1 MQSQGLPL
9 VKMEMVHEPHK
20 YENRTGLSTEDQ
32 LAEQKVKLRLMTAEL
47 SLAEER
53 ERHRIAMDIHD
64 SIGQTLAIIKMK
76 LTELKKLDT
85 SPELNGRIR
94 EILEYTE
101 QTIRETR
108 SLSYELSPAVLYTL
122 GLDAAVENL
131 VDKIREKHG
140 VQIEMINDD
149 QEKPLSEPS
158 RIHLYRSVRE
168 LLFNIIKHARAEH
181 IRIHLIR
188 EKHEIWITIEDDG
201 CGFDNSRL
209 TCQPGPGGGFG
220 LFSIRERLNHLGGN
234 FVIHSEPGQ
243 GTRVFLSAPL
253 AVSLV

>member
-1 MQSQGLPL
+1 MTDKLHR
-9 VKMEMVHEPHK
+9 HESITCADP
-20 YENRTGLSTEDQ
+20 E
-32 LAEQKVKLRLMTAEL
+32 EQAAAHKVKLRLMTAEL

-53 ERHRIAMDIHD
+53 ERRRIAMDIHD

-76 LTELKKLDT
+76 LRELKKKAF
-85 SPELNGRIR
+85 SPEFTEQIN

-101 QTIRETR
+101 QTIRDTR

-122 GLDAAVENL
+122 GLEAAVENL
-131 VDKIREKHG
+131 ADKIREKHA
-140 VQIEMINDD
+140 VQMEVICDS

-168 LLFNIIKHARAEH
+168 LVFNIIKHARAHH
-181 IRIHLIR
+181 IRIRIIR
-188 EKHEIWITIEDDG
+188 EKEEIWITIEDDG
-201 CGFDNSRL
+201 CGFDSCRL
-209 TCQPGPGGGFG
+209 ECQPSSTGGFG
-220 LFSIRERLNHLGGN
+220 LFSIRERLSHLGGN

-253 AVSLV
+253 CVSLA